1 MSNQSKTTSHPV
13 FRSIGIFLLLLLLIL
28 VGGVG
33 YLFIDTVAVDD
44 PAAMAAQ
51 PPMPASSRFVFDAA
65 KETAQIKLDKS
76 DLWWLLLP
84 EMEDDLLE
92 DVNRELEKYHLSV
105 TGYGLDITPKGVC
118 IDLEAMYQ
126 SVRLPVHILTA
137 LDFDASGV
145 SMTLTKAKLGFFR
158 LPVGKLL
165 SAVDE
170 RIDLDWPVVT
180 DITDVAYQQDTVLLT
195 GTVTQDLLSCV
206 RDTCQNDAIGWFSI
220 SRQDVFRAA
229 RTADGFRALLPGLEQ
244 DPGSI
249 EDLYHDLFTLAE
261 VYEYEIFMDASREL
275 SHRFF
280 PGIDYAAWETEN
292 RSVREEWNSYNDMV
306 DNLVT
311 QVSKDFNNRRFN
323 LKNGEFYVRNSA
335 FDVLSYFKG
344 DMAEEMQQLFHVI
357 DRDKFRLILVGSIN
371 GYALKSPALNS
382 ICSKDQQLTQELNRK
397 EAYPVGCVFQG
408 INGEYFLRYE
418 SMRISGRDNQI
429 SKFLKTI
436 ALSEAEYA
444 SLVQEGKIGV
454 WIS

>member
-1 MSNQSKTTSHPV
+1 MSNQSKKTSHPV
-13 FRSIGIFLLLLLLIL
+13 LRSMGIFLLLLLLIL

-44 PAAMAAQ
+44 PATMAAQ
-51 PPMPASSRFVFDAA
+51 PPMPASQRFVFDAA
-65 KETAQIKLDKS
+65 KETAQIKLEKS

-84 EMEDDLLE
+84 EMEENLLE

-105 TGYGLDITPKGVC
+105 TGYGLDITKKGVC

-126 SVRLPVHILTA
+126 SVRLPVHIMTS

-145 SMTLTKAKLGFFR
+145 SLTLTKAKLGLFR

-165 SAVDE
+165 NAVDE

-180 DITDVAYQQDTVLLT
+180 DITDVTYQQDTILLT

-206 RDTCQNDAIGWFSI
+206 REACQNDAIGWFST
-220 SRQDVFRAA
+220 SHQALFRAA
-229 RTADGFRALLPGLEQ
+229 REEEGFRELLPGLEQ

-249 EDLYHDLFTLAE
+249 EALYQDLFALSE
-261 VYEYEIFMDASREL
+261 VFEYEIFMDATRNL
-275 SHRFF
+275 SHRLF

-292 RSVREEWNSYNDMV
+292 HSVREEWTSYNAMV
-306 DNLVT
+306 DKLVT
-311 QVSKDFNNRRFN
+311 QVSKGFNNRRFN
-323 LKNGEFYVRNSA
+323 LKNGEFYVGNSA
-335 FDVLSYFKG
+335 FDVLGHFTG
-344 DMAEEMQQLFHVI
+344 DMAQEMQQLFQVI
-357 DRDKFRLILVGSIN
+357 DRDKFHLVLVGSIN

-436 ALSEAEYA
+436 ALSEAEYD